1 MLNIKR
7 LWLTFTTTHTIIIL
21 LNFCTIAIMIPI
33 QTIWQ
38 RIENFITASEKP
50 TFEVRKVV
58 LVKNT
63 AHGNYLCLHQWLL

>member
-1 MLNIKR
+1 
-7 LWLTFTTTHTIIIL
+7 
-21 LNFCTIAIMIPI
+21 MIPI

-58 LVKNT
+58 LVKKHCPWELFVLTPMAFIIKNIKLYF
-63 AHGNYLCLHQWLL
+63 HKLLSFL